1 MGWPEYFLQFL
12 PPAFAIY
19 LILVSG
25 LSGRLVA
32 KRVKAFVEGM
42 TDEEVKKK
50 VELIQNLVLSGATQL
65 SFLNSMFAAIVSAT
79 VYPLG
84 RNSYRVAFLAPLVIL
99 LILIPL
105 MLWILSLDPDELS
118 ARRFAGL
125 PVSYAL
131 GCKIILVIVNLIL
144 CVAIWLSNRP

>member
-1 MGWPEYFLQFL
+1 MGWPEYLLQFL

-25 LSGRLVA
+25 LAGRLVA
-32 KRVKAFVEGM
+32 NRIKVFVES
-42 TDEEVKKK
+42 TADDEIKKK
-50 VELIQNLVLSGATQL
+50 VQLVQNLVLSGATQL

-84 RNSYRVAFLAPLVIL
+84 RNSYRIAILAPLVIL

-105 MLWILSLDPDELS
+105 MLWILSLAPDELS
-118 ARRFAGL
+118 AKRFAGL
-125 PVSYAL
+125 PISYAL
-131 GCKIILVIVNLIL
+131 GCKIVLVTVNLIL
-144 CVAIWLSNRP
+144 FLAIWLSNMP

>member
-12 PPAFAIY
+12 PPVFAIY

-25 LSGRLVA
+25 LAGRLVA
-32 KRVKAFVEGM
+32 NRIKNFVESKS
-42 TDEEVKKK
+42 DEEIKKK
-50 VELIQNLVLSGATQL
+50 VQLIQNLVLSGATQL

-84 RNSYRVAFLAPLVIL
+84 RNSYRIAILAPLVIL

-105 MLWILSLDPDELS
+105 MLWTLSLNPDELS
-118 ARRFAGL
+118 ATRFAGL
-125 PVSYAL
+125 RIRYAL
-131 GCKIILVIVNLIL
+131 GCKIVLVIVNLIL